1 MLSYVPYTFDLYA
14 PLPRYLHASAARMVS
29 IARRDGVCWWSI
41 RTFARLVGISKSTAS
56 RHLDLLTRP
65 VYGFASRRRAAD
77 GSGYEYTIAQ
87 KFLARGAVSHGR
99 APGVPRGGPKNITAK
114 NKEASRDNFGVNEEN
129 WPARMLGWRHPQP
142 GRRPFWLP
150 SWGARP
156 GETGCRVPPELLAH

>member
-1 MLSYVPYTFDLYA
+1 MLSFVPYTFDLYA
-14 PLPRYLHASAARMVS
+14 ALPRHTRDSAACMVS
-29 IARRDGVCWWSI
+29 FARHDGVCWFSV
-41 RTFARLVGISKSTAS
+41 RTFARIAGITKSTAS
-56 RHLDLLTRP
+56 RHLALLTAP
-65 VYGFASRRRAAD
+65 SLGFATRRRAAD

-99 APGVPRGGPKNITAK
+99 APGVPRGGPKNITVK

-142 GRRPFWLP
+142 GRKPFWLA

-156 GETGCRVPPELLAH
+156 GETGCRVPSELM